1 MDPVLAFFSR
11 NERRAAV
18 SEATSSNQERA
29 PGGAA
34 TPFGPLA
41 KIAIEEG
48 SAL

>member
-11 NERRAAV
+11 NEKRAAGAGGHLF
-18 SEATSSNQERA
+18 EPRA
-29 PGGAA
+29 RLAGAA

-48 SAL
+48 LAL